1 METYMETVADM
12 DYEKMVEEK
21 IDRNESL
28 VDITEPSQWVY
39 KGYILR
45 KICISSDR
53 GEYEYQI
60 LDNQGSGIEGELG
73 SLEEAIDRVDEI
85 VKEGLK

>member
-45 KICISSDR
+45 KICISFDR

-73 SLEEAIDRVDEI
+73 SLAEAMDRVDEI
-85 VKEGLK
+85 AKEGLK